1 MKFHTSIYRKFTF
14 KSVLASYKIVLLMH
28 YKCSLNGTLLDREF
42 KSIIVNEAIRT
53 ISSLFIFYFLRNN
66 FERKKAPK
74 HKINNF
80 PPLRGFSA
88 RKIVAF
94 IDSCSLVFVLLVD
107 FCLICVFVRLNL
119 FVKRINKLK
128 IVLIASFAISRIYLH
143 TLMFMTICR
152 IFLHKHLSKS
162 FLTCTHPFP
171 LVFFIFQN
179 LFSSVRI
186 CMNAKTSKVLILF
199 VENTVT

>member
-1 MKFHTSIYRKFTF
+1 
-14 KSVLASYKIVLLMH
+14 MH
-28 YKCSLNGTLLDREF
+28 YNCSLNGTLLDREF
-42 KSIIVNEAIRT
+42 KSSIVNEAIRT

-66 FERKKAPK
+66 FELKKAPK

-128 IVLIASFAISRIYLH
+128 NCVQI
-143 TLMFMTICR
+143 
-152 IFLHKHLSKS
+152 
-162 FLTCTHPFP
+162 
-171 LVFFIFQN
+171 VFFICQN